1 MQNILDAS
9 SGIAIE
15 CSQRT
20 GEEMAQDAGVLLP
33 VRVRRQTNSLGTG
46 YGLKIPEASKLVG
59 LLRRCPGNN
68 TTYITLS
75 SIMEERKAINGIKIN
90 GLSRSK
96 AALQ

>member
-1 MQNILDAS
+1 MQNIPDAS

-20 GEEMAQDAGVLLP
+20 GEGMAQDAGVLLP
-33 VRVRRQTNSLGTG
+33 VRVPRQTNSLGTG

-59 LLRRCPGNN
+59 LLRRCPGN